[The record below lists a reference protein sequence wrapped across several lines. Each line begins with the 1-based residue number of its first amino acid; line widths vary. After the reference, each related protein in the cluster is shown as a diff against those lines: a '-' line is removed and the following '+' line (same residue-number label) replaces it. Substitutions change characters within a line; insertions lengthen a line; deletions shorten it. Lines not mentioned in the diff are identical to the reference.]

1 MYHFMLKKTI
11 LVILFVLGLTTLSGS
26 YDRIDATT
34 RENAL
39 LAERFEP
46 NDKMM
51 LLDEGEYQI
60 SAYDNIFRNICEREG
75 TDWRLMSAI
84 AYHESRFMP
93 DLRSPRGARGMMQIM
108 PHVARQFEVTVEALD
123 DPATN
128 IRVANKLMNM
138 LDKMMRIPAEV
149 SAEDRLS
156 LILAAYN
163 SGIGHVADARRL
175 AKAHGEN
182 PNSWKS
188 VARYLELKA
197 DPAYYEHEVVKYGR
211 FSGSRQTIAYVENVR
226 SRYARYCNRVAR

>member
-1 MYHFMLKKTI
+1 MLKKTI

-39 LAERFEP
+39 LVERIEP
-46 NDKMM
+46 NDNLM
-51 LLDEGEYQI
+51 LLSEGEYKI

-182 PNSWKS
+182 PNSWES

-211 FSGSRQTIAYVENVR
+211 FSGSRQTIAYVKNVR
-226 SRYARYCNRVAR
+226 DRYNRYCSHVAR

>member
-1 MYHFMLKKTI
+1 MLKKTI

-39 LAERFEP
+39 LVERIEP
-46 NDKMM
+46 NDNLM
-51 LLDEGEYQI
+51 LLSEGEYKI

-75 TDWRLMSAI
+75 IDWRLMSAI

-138 LDKMMRIPAEV
+138 LDKMMRIPADV

-182 PNSWKS
+182 PNSWES

-211 FSGSRQTIAYVENVR
+211 FSGSRQTIAYVKNVR
-226 SRYARYCNRVAR
+226 DRYNRYCSRVAR

>member
-1 MYHFMLKKTI
+1 MLKKTI

-39 LAERFEP
+39 LVERIEP
-46 NDKMM
+46 NDNLM
-51 LLDEGEYQI
+51 LLSEGEYKI

-182 PNSWKS
+182 PNSWES

-211 FSGSRQTIAYVENVR
+211 FSGSRQTIAYVKNVR
-226 SRYARYCNRVAR
+226 DRYHRYCSRVAR

>member
-1 MYHFMLKKTI
+1 MLKKTI

-46 NDKMM
+46 NDNLM
-51 LLDEGEYQI
+51 LLSEGEYEI
-60 SAYDNIFRNICEREG
+60 SAYDNIFRNICESEG
-75 TDWRLMSAI
+75 IDWRLMSAI

-93 DLRSPRGARGMMQIM
+93 DLCSPKGARGMMQIM
-108 PHVARQFEVTVEALD
+108 PHVARQFDVTVEALN
-123 DPATN
+123 DPVTN
-128 IRVANKLMNM
+128 IRVANRVVKM
-138 LDKMMRIPAEV
+138 LTKMMRIPTEV
-149 SAEDRLS
+149 SPEDRLS

-182 PNSWKS
+182 PNSWES
-188 VARYLELKA
+188 VSRYLELKA

-211 FSGSRQTIAYVENVR
+211 FSGSRETIAYVKGVR
-226 SRYARYCNRVAR
+226 DRYARYCNRVAR

>member
-1 MYHFMLKKTI
+1 MLKKTI

-39 LAERFEP
+39 LVERIEP
-46 NDKMM
+46 NDNLM
-51 LLDEGEYQI
+51 LLSEGEYKI

-163 SGIGHVADARRL
+163 SGIGHVSDARRL

-182 PNSWKS
+182 PNSWES

-211 FSGSRQTIAYVENVR
+211 FSGSRQTIAYVKNVR
-226 SRYARYCNRVAR
+226 DRYNRYCNRVAR

>member
-1 MYHFMLKKTI
+1 MLKKTI

-39 LAERFEP
+39 LVERIEP
-46 NDKMM
+46 NDNLM
-51 LLDEGEYQI
+51 LLSEGEYKI

-182 PNSWKS
+182 PNSWES

-211 FSGSRQTIAYVENVR
+211 FSGSRQTIAYVKNVR
-226 SRYARYCNRVAR
+226 DRYNRYCSRVAR

>member
-1 MYHFMLKKTI
+1 MLKKTI

-39 LAERFEP
+39 LVERIEP
-46 NDKMM
+46 NDNLM
-51 LLDEGEYQI
+51 LLSEGEYKI

-75 TDWRLMSAI
+75 IDWRLMSAI

-163 SGIGHVADARRL
+163 SGIGHVSDARRL

-182 PNSWKS
+182 PNSWES

-211 FSGSRQTIAYVENVR
+211 FSGSRQTIAYVKNVR
-226 SRYARYCNRVAR
+226 DRYNRYCSRVAR

>member
-1 MYHFMLKKTI
+1 MLKKTF
-11 LVILFVLGLTTLSGS
+11 LVVLFVLGLTTLSGS

-46 NDKMM
+46 NDNWM
-51 LLDEGEYQI
+51 LLSEGEYQI
-60 SAYDNIFRNICEREG
+60 SAYDNIFRNICEGDG

-93 DLRSPRGARGMMQIM
+93 ELCSPRGARGMMQIM
-108 PHVARQFEVTVEALD
+108 PHVARQFDVTVEALN

-128 IRVANKLMNM
+128 IRVANKVMNM
-138 LDKMMRIPAEV
+138 LSKMMRIPADA

-156 LILAAYN
+156 LMLAAYN

-175 AKAHGEN
+175 AKAHGED
-182 PNSWKS
+182 PNSWES

-197 DPAYYEHEVVKYGR
+197 EPAYYEHEVVKYGR

-226 SRYARYCNRVAR
+226 ARYARYCNRVAR

>member
-1 MYHFMLKKTI
+1 MLKKTI

-51 LLDEGEYQI
+51 LLGEGEYQI
-60 SAYDNIFRNICEREG
+60 SAYDNIFRNICESEG

-93 DLRSPRGARGMMQIM
+93 ELCSPRGARGMMQIM
-108 PHVARQFEVTVEALD
+108 PHVARQFDVAVEALN

-128 IRVANKLMNM
+128 ISVANKVMNM
-138 LDKMMRIPAEV
+138 LTKMMRIPAEA

-182 PNSWKS
+182 PNSWES

>member
-1 MYHFMLKKTI
+1 MLKKTI

-39 LAERFEP
+39 LVERIEP
-46 NDKMM
+46 NDNLM
-51 LLDEGEYQI
+51 LLSEGEYKI

-75 TDWRLMSAI
+75 IDWRLMSAI

-182 PNSWKS
+182 PNSWES

-211 FSGSRQTIAYVENVR
+211 FSGSRQTIAYVKNVR
-226 SRYARYCNRVAR
+226 DRYKRYCSRVAR

>member
-1 MYHFMLKKTI
+1 MLKKTI

-39 LAERFEP
+39 LVERIEP
-46 NDKMM
+46 NDNLM
-51 LLDEGEYQI
+51 LLSEGEYKI

-182 PNSWKS
+182 PNSWES

-211 FSGSRQTIAYVENVR
+211 FSGSRQTIAYVKNVR
-226 SRYARYCNRVAR
+226 DRYNSYCSRVAR

>member
-1 MYHFMLKKTI
+1 MLKKTI

-39 LAERFEP
+39 LVERIEP
-46 NDKMM
+46 NDNLM
-51 LLDEGEYQI
+51 LLSEGEYKI

-163 SGIGHVADARRL
+163 SGIGHVSDARRL

-182 PNSWKS
+182 PNSWES

-211 FSGSRQTIAYVENVR
+211 FSGSRQTIAYVKNVR
-226 SRYARYCNRVAR
+226 DRYNRYCSRVAR

>member
-1 MYHFMLKKTI
+1 MLKKTI

-39 LAERFEP
+39 LVERIEP
-46 NDKMM
+46 NDNLM
-51 LLDEGEYQI
+51 LLSEGEYKI

-138 LDKMMRIPAEV
+138 LDKMMRIPADV

-182 PNSWKS
+182 PNSWES

-211 FSGSRQTIAYVENVR
+211 FSGSRQTIAYVKNVR
-226 SRYARYCNRVAR
+226 DRYNRYCSRVAR

>member
-1 MYHFMLKKTI
+1 MLKKTI

-51 LLDEGEYQI
+51 LLEEGQYAI

-93 DLRSPRGARGMMQIM
+93 ELCSPRGARGMMQIM
-108 PHVARQFEVTVEALD
+108 PHVARQFDVAVEALN

-128 IRVANKLMNM
+128 ISVANKVMNM
-138 LDKMMRIPAEV
+138 LTKMMRIPAEA

-182 PNSWKS
+182 PNSWES

-211 FSGSRQTIAYVENVR
+211 FMGSRQTIAYVENVR
-226 SRYARYCNRVAR
+226 NRYARYCSRVAR